1 MRVTVKETARLLGM
15 SELAVRCG
23 LREGVFPFGFAIK
36 TSSKYTYHISR
47 YKLNEYIGADTYD
60 HQKITEY

>member
-1 MRVTVKETARLLGM
+1 MRVTVKETAKLLEM

-47 YKLNEYIGADTYD
+47 HKLYEYIGVKTDE
-60 HQKITEY
+60 HSKITEY